1 MKYER
6 RFKVQII
13 KQYSWAIIL
22 ATVACVFLVMWIREP
37 KGDAAVQQ
45 LEEAEIPSETQLLT
59 ETPAENESVSANAL
73 VMVDIKGEVQNPGVY
88 ELAPDSR
95 VEEALDAAGGLT
107 ENAEERSI
115 NLAQRVADEQV
126 IYVAAIGEEDVPV
139 QTAGSS
145 TSSAKININQADSNE
160 LTELN
165 GIGEAKA
172 QAIITFREENGPFTS
187 IEQLTEVPGIG
198 EKSLENMKEQIS
210 L

>member
-1 MKYER
+1 M
-6 RFKVQII
+6 QIV
-13 KQYSWAIIL
+13 KQYSWAFIL
-22 ATVACVFLVMWIREP
+22 AAVVCVFLVMWMREP
-37 KGDAAVQQ
+37 RGDAAVQQ
-45 LEEAEIPSETQLLT
+45 LEEAKNPSDNQMLT
-59 ETPAENESVSANAL
+59 ETPAENESASDNMK
-73 VMVDIKGEVQNPGVY
+73 VMVDIKGEVQKPGVY

-95 VEEALDAAGGLT
+95 VEQALNAAGGLT
-107 ENAEERSI
+107 ENAEGRSI

-126 IYVAAIGEEDVPV
+126 IYVAAIGEADVPV

-145 TSSAKININQADSNE
+145 TSSEKININQADSEE

-187 IEQLTEVPGIG
+187 IDQLTEVPGIG
-198 EKSLENMKEQIS
+198 EKSLENMKDQIS

>member
-1 MKYER
+1 M
-6 RFKVQII
+6 QIV
-13 KQYSWAIIL
+13 KQYSWAFIL
-22 ATVACVFLVMWIREP
+22 AAVVCVFLVMWMREP
-37 KGDAAVQQ
+37 RGDAAVQQ
-45 LEEAEIPSETQLLT
+45 LEEAKTPSDIQMLT
-59 ETPAENESVSANAL
+59 ETPAENESASDNMKI
-73 VMVDIKGEVQNPGVY
+73 MVDIKGEVQKPGVY

-95 VEEALDAAGGLT
+95 VEQALNAAGGLT
-107 ENAEERSI
+107 ENAEGRSI

-126 IYVAAIGEEDVPV
+126 IYVAAIGEADVPV

-145 TSSAKININQADSNE
+145 TSSEKININQADREE

-187 IEQLTEVPGIG
+187 IDQLTEVPGIG
-198 EKSLENMKEQIS
+198 EKSLENMKDQIS

>member
-1 MKYER
+1 M
-6 RFKVQII
+6 QII

-22 ATVACVFLVMWIREP
+22 AAVVCVFLIMWMREP
-37 KGDAAVQQ
+37 RGDAAVQQ
-45 LEEAEIPSETQLLT
+45 LEEVKNPSDNQMLT
-59 ETPAENESVSANAL
+59 ESPAENQTASDNEK

-95 VEEALDAAGGLT
+95 VEQALNAAGGLT
-107 ENAEERSI
+107 ENAEGRSI

-126 IYVAAIGEEDVPV
+126 IYVAAIGEADVPV

-145 TSSAKININQADSNE
+145 TSSEKININQADSEE

-198 EKSLENMKEQIS
+198 EKSLENMKDQIS

>member
-1 MKYER
+1 M
-6 RFKVQII
+6 QII

-22 ATVACVFLVMWIREP
+22 AAVACVFLVMWIREP

-45 LEEAEIPSETQLLT
+45 LEEAENPSETQLLT

-88 ELAPDSR
+88 ELASDSR

>member
-1 MKYER
+1 M
-6 RFKVQII
+6 QII

-22 ATVACVFLVMWIREP
+22 AAVVCVFLIMWMREP
-37 KGDAAVQQ
+37 RGDAAVQQ
-45 LEEAEIPSETQLLT
+45 LEEVKNPSDNQMLT
-59 ETPAENESVSANAL
+59 ESPAENQTASDNEK

-95 VEEALDAAGGLT
+95 VEQALNAAGGLT
-107 ENAEERSI
+107 ENAEGRSI
-115 NLAQRVADEQV
+115 NLAQRVEDEQV
-126 IYVAAIGEEDVPV
+126 IYVAAIGEADVPV

-145 TSSAKININQADSNE
+145 TSSEKININQADSEE

-198 EKSLENMKEQIS
+198 EKSLENMKDQIS

>member
-1 MKYER
+1 MQL
-6 RFKVQII
+6 V
-13 KQYSWAIIL
+13 KQYSWAFIL
-22 ATVACVFLVMWIREP
+22 AAVVCVFLVMWMREP
-37 KGDAAVQQ
+37 RGDAAVQQ
-45 LEEAEIPSETQLLT
+45 LEEAKNPSDNQMLT
-59 ETPAENESVSANAL
+59 ETPAENQPASDNEK
-73 VMVDIKGEVQNPGVY
+73 VMVDIKGEVQKPGVY

-95 VEEALDAAGGLT
+95 VEQALNAAGGLT

-126 IYVAAIGEEDVPV
+126 IYVAAIGEADVPV

-145 TSSAKININQADSNE
+145 TSSEKININQADSDE

-198 EKSLENMKEQIS
+198 EKSLENMKEQIG

>member
-1 MKYER
+1 M
-6 RFKVQII
+6 QII

-22 ATVACVFLVMWIREP
+22 AAVVCVFLIMWMREP
-37 KGDAAVQQ
+37 RGDTAVQQ
-45 LEEAEIPSETQLLT
+45 LEEVKNPSDNQMLT
-59 ETPAENESVSANAL
+59 ESPAENQTASDNEK

-95 VEEALDAAGGLT
+95 VEQALNAAGGLT
-107 ENAEERSI
+107 ENAEGRSI

-126 IYVAAIGEEDVPV
+126 IYVAAIGEADVPV

-145 TSSAKININQADSNE
+145 TSSEKININQADSEE

-198 EKSLENMKEQIS
+198 EKSLENMKDQIS

>member
-1 MKYER
+1 M
-6 RFKVQII
+6 QIV

-22 ATVACVFLVMWIREP
+22 VAVVCVLLVMWMREP
-37 KGDAAVQQ
+37 RGDAAVQQ
-45 LEEAEIPSETQLLT
+45 LEEAKNPSDNQMLT
-59 ETPAENESVSANAL
+59 ETPAENQPASDNEK
-73 VMVDIKGEVQNPGVY
+73 VMVDIKGEVQKPGVY

-95 VEEALDAAGGLT
+95 VEQALNAAGGLT

-126 IYVAAIGEEDVPV
+126 IYVAAIGEADVPV

-145 TSSAKININQADSNE
+145 TSSEKININQADSEE

-198 EKSLENMKEQIS
+198 EKSLENMKDQIS

>member
-1 MKYER
+1 M
-6 RFKVQII
+6 VQIV

-22 ATVACVFLVMWIREP
+22 AAAVCVVLVIWIREP
-37 KGDAAVQQ
+37 KGDAAVKQ
-45 LEEAEIPSETQLLT
+45 LEEAENPSENQLLLA
-59 ETPAENESVSANAL
+59 ETPAEKEPAPDHTKFV
-73 VMVDIKGEVQNPGVY
+73 VDIKGEVQNPGVY

-95 VEEALDAAGGLT
+95 VEQAIDAAGGLT
-107 ENAEERSI
+107 DKAEARSI

-126 IYVAAIGEEDVPV
+126 IYVAAIGEGGDLPA
-139 QTAGSS
+139 QSAGTNASS
-145 TSSAKININQADSNE
+145 DKININQADSEE

-172 QAIITFREENGPFTS
+172 QAIVAFREENGPFTS

>member
-1 MKYER
+1 MHI
-6 RFKVQII
+6 V

-22 ATVACVFLVMWIREP
+22 AAVIGVFFVIWIREP
-37 KGDAAVQQ
+37 EGDTVVQPMNEAGQNPENQ
-45 LEEAEIPSETQLLT
+45 LLSETG
-59 ETPAENESVSANAL
+59 TPAENDVTSGNAKVL
-73 VMVDIKGEVQNPGVY
+73 VDIKGEVQKPGVY

-95 VEEALDAAGGLT
+95 VEQAIHAAGGLT
-107 ENAEERSI
+107 EKAEGRSV

-126 IYVAAIGEEDVPV
+126 IYVAAIGEAEAPV

-145 TSSAKININQADSNE
+145 ASDSGKININQADSEE

-172 QAIITFREENGPFTS
+172 QAIIAFREENGPFTS
-187 IEQLTEVPGIG
+187 VEQLTEVPGIG
-198 EKSLENMKEQIS
+198 EKSLENMMDQIS

>member
-1 MKYER
+1 M
-6 RFKVQII
+6 QII

-22 ATVACVFLVMWIREP
+22 AAVVCVFLIMWMREP
-37 KGDAAVQQ
+37 RGDAAVQQ
-45 LEEAEIPSETQLLT
+45 LEEVKNPSDNQMLT
-59 ETPAENESVSANAL
+59 ESPAENQTASDNEK

-95 VEEALDAAGGLT
+95 VEQALNAAGGLT
-107 ENAEERSI
+107 ENAEGRSI

-126 IYVAAIGEEDVPV
+126 IYVAAIGEADVPV

-145 TSSAKININQADSNE
+145 TSSEKININQADSEE

-198 EKSLENMKEQIS
+198 EKSLENLKDQIS

>member
-1 MKYER
+1 M
-6 RFKVQII
+6 QII

-22 ATVACVFLVMWIREP
+22 AAVACVFLVMWIREP

-88 ELAPDSR
+88 ELAQDSR

-145 TSSAKININQADSNE
+145 ISSAKININQADSNE